1 MEVLQREKS
10 LPIYS
15 YSVKLKIFNF
25 ENITGLR
32 YVNPTYYELTE
43 IKILFL
49 NWAGFNRLR

>member
-1 MEVLQREKS
+1 
-10 LPIYS
+10 
-15 YSVKLKIFNF
+15 LKIFNF

-32 YVNPTYYELTE
+32 YVNPSYYELTE